1 MFKSLRKILF
11 INAFF
16 RKLLKGLNNRLT
28 GTLKFIIDR
37 WRTYGEIDCNFGGV
51 KFKLHNECDDHLA
64 DVFYYNSNYQEDS
77 DLKLFCKLAPHAK
90 TIVDIGANTGIYSVL
105 TSGINKNATI
115 YAIEPSAPNYKRLG
129 INLGLNGCSNVKP
142 IQVAMGDSIGSVEF
156 TVPEDDSITDVS
168 SVNGEFSKTFYPDV
182 KWKKQT
188 VQLETMDHVKLNHHI
203 GKIDLIKCDV
213 ETYEMSV
220 FRGMDR
226 ILTED
231 RPVIL
236 FECFLNEERQIFF
249 NDVLKKYNYY
259 VYGVLSEGLVHL
271 NNGFQKDVGGLNYL
285 LSPVSPLGSFINY
298 EHLASHPELI
308 LAS

>member
-1 MFKSLRKILF
+1 MI
-11 INAFF
+11 A
-16 RKLLKGLNNRLT
+16 
-28 GTLKFIIDR
+28 R
-37 WRTYGEIDCNFGGV
+37 WRTYGEIDCTFAGQS
-51 KFKLHNECDDHLA
+51 FKMYNESDDHLV

-90 TIVDIGANTGIYSVL
+90 TIIDIGANTGLYSIL
-105 TSGINKNATI
+105 TSVINKTANI

-129 INLGLNGCSNVKP
+129 INLRLNGCSNVKP

-168 SVNGEFSKTFYPDV
+168 SVNGEFSKAMYPGV

-188 VQLETMDHVKLNHHI
+188 VPLETMDHVKTSNKI

-220 FRGMDR
+220 FRGMDH

-231 RPVIL
+231 RPSIL
-236 FECFLNEERQIFF
+236 FECFLNEERQVFF
-249 NDVLKKYNYY
+249 NAVLKKYNYY
-259 VYGVLSEGLVHL
+259 AYGVLSEGLVHL

-285 LSPVSPLGSFINY
+285 LSPVTPRGSFINY
-298 EHLASHPELI
+298 QHLASHPELI
-308 LAS
+308 MGG